1 MSGIA
6 ANFAQV
12 RERIALACAAV
23 AREAS
28 DVELLAVSKFH
39 VADAVREALA
49 VGQVAFGESRVQDL
63 VAKAQELK
71 AEPQL
76 QWHLIGSL
84 QTNKVREVL
93 GVSNLA
99 LVHSLD
105 RLKLADALQRELAAS
120 DRAASD
126 RSASDRAASDRAAS
140 DRCLDVL
147 LQVNASGE
155 EQKHG
160 CDFDAVPALLD
171 HVQANCPA
179 LRVRGLMAMGP
190 LHGSARPAFDRVANL
205 RDSLQ
210 QRTGLALPT
219 LSLGM
224 SGDLED
230 AIAAGSTMVR
240 IGTALF
246 GER

>member
-126 RSASDRAASDRAAS
+126 R
-140 DRCLDVL
+140 CLDVL

>member
-1 MSGIA
+1 MSDIA

-12 RERIALACAAV
+12 RQRIETACVSAGRAV
-23 AREAS
+23 DS
-28 DVELLAVSKFH
+28 VQLLAVSKFH
-39 VADAVREALA
+39 PAADVRAALA
-49 VGQVAFGESRVQDL
+49 VGQRLFGESRVQEL
-63 VAKAQELK
+63 VPKADELQSE
-71 AEPQL
+71 ADV

-84 QTNKVREVL
+84 QTNKVRDVV
-93 GVSNLA
+93 GVARLT
-99 LVHSLD
+99 LLHSLD
-105 RLKLADALQRELAAS
+105 RKKLADELERQLSAKAA
-120 DRAASD
+120 RMN
-126 RSASDRAASDRAAS
+126 
-140 DRCLDVL
+140 VL
-147 LQVNASGE
+147 LQVNASAE

-160 CDFDAVPALLD
+160 CDLAAVPDLLD

-179 LRVRGLMAMGP
+179 LQLCGLMAMGP
-190 LHGSARPAFDRVANL
+190 LQGDARPVFDRVAAL

-210 QRTGLALPT
+210 QRSGLKLST

-224 SGDLED
+224 SGDLEA